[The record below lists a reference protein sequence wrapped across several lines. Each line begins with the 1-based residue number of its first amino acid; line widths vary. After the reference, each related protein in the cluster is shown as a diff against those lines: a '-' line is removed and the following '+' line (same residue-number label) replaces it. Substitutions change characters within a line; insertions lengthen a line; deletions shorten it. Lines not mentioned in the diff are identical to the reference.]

1 MGTEKKKIILIFGDF
16 KRVIP
21 TISYNPN
28 HTKGEEPEE
37 EASREPQEY
46 HEHPTEEHGDS
57 QATGGKK
64 CTTNTVGQC
73 AKQSRMSTARR
84 RFFLFK
90 KILDYFTWL

>member
-46 HEHPTEEHGDS
+46 HKHPTEEHGNS
-57 QATGGKK
+57 QATGGKNAQQ
-64 CTTNTVGQC
+64 TQWASVLNI
-73 AKQSRMSTARR
+73 AE
-84 RFFLFK
+84 
-90 KILDYFTWL
+90 